1 MSYDL
6 RLITPQLTF
15 ENQAEEAAHFY
26 VSIFEDSEI
35 LNTVVRQ
42 QNDPGGRQGDVL
54 TVTLRLR
61 GYEYLFCNG
70 GSHFRFT
77 DAVSLFVRCE
87 SQAEIDFYWEKLT
100 AGGGKPGRCGWLTDK
115 FGVSWQIGSAR
126 HWDYMKSQDAAAID
140 RMCQAILKM
149 TKIDMMALDRAFEGK
164 DVQVPADSHA

>member
-15 ENQAEEAAHFY
+15 ASQAEEAANFY

-42 QNDPGGRQGDVL
+42 QDDPGGKQGDIL
-54 TVTLRLR
+54 TVTVRLR

-70 GSHFRFT
+70 GPHFHFT
-77 DAVSLFVRCE
+77 DAISLFVRCE
-87 SQAEIDFYWEKLT
+87 SQAEIDFYWDKLT
-100 AGGGKPGRCGWLTDK
+100 AGGGKEGQCGWLTDK

-126 HWDYMKSQDAAAID
+126 HWDYMKSKDAEAVD
-140 RMCQAILKM
+140 RMCQAVFTM
-149 TKIDMMALDRAFEGK
+149 TKIDMMALDRAFDGK
-164 DVQVPADSHA
+164 PAQVPADTHA

>member
-126 HWDYMKSQDAAAID
+126 HWDYMKSKDAAAVD
-140 RMCQAILKM
+140 RLTQAVLKM
-149 TKIDMMALDRAFEGK
+149 TKIDMQALDRAFEGK
-164 DVQVPADSHA
+164 DVQVPADAHS